1 MQVCDS
7 AQYHDDHAFS
17 SPSVLSKEPFFEFFF
32 STLSMAGLYV

>member
-17 SPSVLSKEPFFEFFF
+17 SLSVLSKEPF
-32 STLSMAGLYV
+32 LSLPPHGRALCLAVE